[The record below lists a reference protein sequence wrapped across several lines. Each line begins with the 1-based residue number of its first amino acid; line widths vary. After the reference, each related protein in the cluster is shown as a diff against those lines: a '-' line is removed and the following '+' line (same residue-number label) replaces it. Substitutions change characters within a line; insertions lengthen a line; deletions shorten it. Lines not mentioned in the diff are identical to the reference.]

1 MKNAAMQVS
10 QSRITPPFSLVNT
23 YFIFFGAVRSF
34 ERAAPFCF
42 FVSLRGLSPRRTHKE
57 RMKLKEVKT

>member
-1 MKNAAMQVS
+1 MMKNAAMQVS

-34 ERAAPFCF
+34 ARAAPFC
-42 FVSLRGLSPRRTHKE
+42 VIAGAQPAANPQRENET
-57 RMKLKEVKT
+57 